1 MLKKLLS
8 TDLNTFISEHYAL
21 LILRIGAGVLIFT
34 HGFPKLL
41 KVFAGDF
48 SFSDPIGLGPA
59 LSLILVV
66 FAEGICS
73 IFIALGLGTRLAA
86 FVLCI
91 NMAVIAF
98 VAHAGDPFSSKEKG
112 LLFLVMFAVI
122 FFTGGGK
129 YSLDQKIS

>member
-1 MLKKLLS
+1 MFKKLFS
-8 TDLNTFISEHYAL
+8 AELNTLISSHYAIL
-21 LILRIGAGVLIFT
+21 LLRLGASILIFT
-34 HGFPKLL
+34 HGLPKLL

-48 SFSDPIGLGPA
+48 SFADPIGVGPA
-59 LSLILVV
+59 FSLILVA

-73 IFIALGLGTRLAA
+73 IFVALGLGTRLAA

-91 NMAVIAF
+91 NMSVIAF

-112 LLFLVMFAVI
+112 LLFLVMFLVI

-129 YSLDQKIS
+129 YSLDQKLS